1 MLFNLKKKKERNR
14 PTKQWNRIMSPEV
27 EIYFELAGEK
37 EDFLSKVSVRKTG
50 WPFGIKD

>member
-1 MLFNLKKKKERNR
+1 
-14 PTKQWNRIMSPEV
+14 MSPEA

-50 WPFGIKD
+50 RPFGIKD